1 MTNHKPPLKKA
12 LKIIGKILLG
22 FFAFILLY
30 IILAYSISIITV
42 EREPNTKEEVTIYIM
57 TNGVHTDIVV
67 PTRNEFMDWSK
78 MVKYENTISKDTTY
92 QYLAMG
98 WGDKGF
104 YLETP
109 NWSDLRA
116 STALKAA
123 SGLSNTAIHATY
135 FSNIKENESCKKII
149 ISKEQYVRLVD
160 YMKNSF
166 KKDEKGQFIHIKTD
180 QNYGKR
186 DAFYE
191 GTGSYSLLHT
201 CNTWANNAL
210 KVSGQKCCFWT
221 PIDSAIFSKYET
233 N

>member
-1 MTNHKPPLKKA
+1 MKKA
-12 LKIIGKILLG
+12 LKIIGKILLV
-22 FFAFILLY
+22 FVAFILLY
-30 IILAYSISIITV
+30 VILAYSISRITV

-78 MVKYENTISKDTTY
+78 EVKYENTISKDTTY

-109 NWSDLRA
+109 NWSDLKA

-135 FSNIKENESCKKII
+135 FSNIKENATCKKII

-160 YMKNSF
+160 YIKNSF
-166 KKDEKGQFIHIKTD
+166 KKDENGRLMHIKTD

-221 PIDSAIFSKYET
+221 PIDSAIFAKYET
-233 N
+233 K

>member
-1 MTNHKPPLKKA
+1 MKKA
-12 LKIIGKILLG
+12 LKIIGKILLA
-22 FFAFILLY
+22 FVAFILLY
-30 IILAYSISIITV
+30 VVLAYSISRITV
-42 EREPNTKEEVTIYIM
+42 EREPDTKEEVTIYIM

-78 MVKYENTISKDTTY
+78 EVKYENTISKDTTY

-109 NWSDLRA
+109 NWSDLKA

-160 YMKNSF
+160 YIKNSF
-166 KKDEKGQFIHIKTD
+166 KKDENGRLMHIKTD

-210 KVSGQKCCFWT
+210 KASGQKCCFWT
-221 PIDSAIFSKYET
+221 PIDSAIFAKYET
-233 N
+233 K

>member
-1 MTNHKPPLKKA
+1 MKKV
-12 LKIIGKILLG
+12 LKIIGKILLA
-22 FFAFILLY
+22 FVAFILLY
-30 IILAYSISIITV
+30 IVLAYSISKITV

-78 MVKYENTISKDTTY
+78 EVKYENTISKDTTY

-149 ISKEQYVRLVD
+149 ISKEQYVRLAD
-160 YMKNSF
+160 YIKNSF

-191 GTGSYSLLHT
+191 ATGSYSLLHT

-221 PIDSAIFSKYET
+221 PIDSAIFAKYS
-233 N
+233 NK